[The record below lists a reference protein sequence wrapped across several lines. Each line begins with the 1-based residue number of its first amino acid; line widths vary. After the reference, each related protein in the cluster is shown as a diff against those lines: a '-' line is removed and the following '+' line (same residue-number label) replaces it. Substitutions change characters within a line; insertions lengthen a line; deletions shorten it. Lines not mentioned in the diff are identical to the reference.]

1 MQAQIGTEHKTGKIK
16 TKSFFCQ
23 IFCFDKETLRTKC
36 LQNKSQIIYNKK
48 VGSACGRESG

>member
-1 MQAQIGTEHKTGKIK
+1 MQAQIETEHKTGKIK